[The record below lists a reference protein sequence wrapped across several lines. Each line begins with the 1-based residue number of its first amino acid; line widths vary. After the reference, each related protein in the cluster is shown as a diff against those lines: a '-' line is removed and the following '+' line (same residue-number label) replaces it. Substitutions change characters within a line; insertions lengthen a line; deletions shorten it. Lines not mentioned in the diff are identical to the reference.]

1 MEFHVSGTCEVDDYA
16 AGALDGRIEERAVD
30 RLLNSGRRSALTG
43 STADTHVADTCIC
56 HDTANVSKVEVDE
69 TRDSNEVGN
78 TGNTKLQ
85 YLVGHIECIINGC
98 VFISDIEELVIC
110 DYDQGVNILLD
121 LADTTLSV
129 HRTARAF
136 ETERTGNNCNS
147 QDAEFTSDLGNYR
160 SSTCTGTTT
169 HTCGDEQHICSA
181 DRLSDLIFT
190 FFSSLLANRR
200 ICAASET
207 SGDLLTD
214 LDRDLRLRTCE
225 CLMVCI
231 NGNKIDALNRALD
244 HTIDRVTSAAADTDY
259 FYCCKWF
266 IVHRVSELKI

>member
-1 MEFHVSGTCEVDDYA
+1 M
-16 AGALDGRIEERAVD
+16 
-30 RLLNSGRRSALTG
+30 
-43 STADTHVADTCIC
+43 ADTCIC
-56 HDTANVSKVEVDE
+56 HDTANVGKVEVDE

-78 TGNTKLQ
+78 TGNTELQ
-85 YLVGHIECIINGC
+85 NLVCHIECIIDGC
-98 VFISDIEELVIC
+98 VFISNVEELIIGN
-110 DYDQGVNILLD
+110 YDQGVNILLD
-121 LADTTLSV
+121 LTDTTLSV
-129 HRTARAF
+129 HRTARTF
-136 ETERTGNNCNS
+136 ETERTGNNCDC
-147 QDAEFTSDLGNYR
+147 QDTEFTGDLSNYR

-169 HTCGDEQHICSA
+169 HTSGDEQHIGSA

-200 ICAASET
+200 ISAASKT

-244 HTIDRVTSAAADTDY
+244 HTVNSVTSAAADTDY